1 MPYLAGK
8 KYNMGLLWFLFCIF
22 RVPEVFE
29 QISPELH
36 VASTQKCLLPS
47 KYGHDPDWKGA
58 SMDWG
63 PCAGPGGLR
72 LEGK

>member
-22 RVPEVFE
+22 IPEVFE

-36 VASTQKCLLPS
+36 VASTQKCLLPL
-47 KYGHDPDWKGA
+47 KYGHDPDWKG
-58 SMDWG
+58 
-63 PCAGPGGLR
+63 LHR
-72 LEGK
+72 LSQPAWTGDLVLVLVD